1 MLYKGAGKTLIEWEA
16 MSTMSTRII
25 TAMFRST
32 QNNINVIKSF
42 DKELLI
48 LYRV

>member
-1 MLYKGAGKTLIEWEA
+1 MLYTGAGKTLIEWEA
-16 MSTMSTRII
+16 MSTRII